1 MLNITIV
8 TTEHNHV
15 SEDAVDNSYKYS
27 QLENVNMADNKDTQV
42 KDLEQK
48 LKTLFQGMQRM
59 EKLLKRTEAKASR
72 AMDMARKTQFE
83 LSTLKRTLKQREY

>member
-1 MLNITIV
+1 MTR
-8 TTEHNHV
+8 TTEHSHANA
-15 SEDAVDNSYKYS
+15 DAADNSYKYHL
-27 QLENVNMADNKDTQV
+27 LEIVNMADKKDTDV

-59 EKLLKRTEAKASR
+59 EKLLKRTEAKAAR

-83 LSTLKRTLKQREY
+83 LSTLKRILKQREY